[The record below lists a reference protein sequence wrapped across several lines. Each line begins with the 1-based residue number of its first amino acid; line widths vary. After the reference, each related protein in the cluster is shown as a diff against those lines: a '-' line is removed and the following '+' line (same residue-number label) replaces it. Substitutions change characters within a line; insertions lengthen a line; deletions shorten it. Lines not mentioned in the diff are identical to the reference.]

1 MTDINLRYTF
11 GADEHLFIEVSE
23 EMSLKAFFHSLSLT
37 RKIESLNINGVL
49 DICLANASCQI
60 RFNPDIIHPDD
71 LLQQIRNVNVLS
83 GNGEMTLQT

>member
-60 RFNPDIIHPDD
+60 RFNPDIITD
-71 LLQQIRNVNVLS
+71 
-83 GNGEMTLQT
+83 TKC